1 MALRAIVSRNLLILS
16 LVSLFNDF
24 STDMVFPLLP
34 YFLLGLGATAVVIGV
49 MEGLADSIAAFL
61 RYASGRLSDRYGRRR
76 ALTVGGYAISS
87 FAKAFYPVATHPL
100 HVVGIRGADRVGKG
114 FREAPRDAMIAESI
128 NRAYWGFAFGFH
140 RMLDT
145 TGALLGPLAALV
157 LIQLVGTSDLA
168 LRTVFAVAAVPA
180 ILSVAL
186 LAFVRETGT
195 TRQATRTRER
205 LVPRAALRGPL
216 ARYLVVTAFFT
227 LGNLSV
233 AFLILR
239 ATELEFSLVGVIF
252 FFTCYNA
259 TEAVAS
265 LPVGNLTDRIGR
277 PPVLVGAYALFTLVF
292 GLAAWVDPKAW
303 WELLPFFGLL
313 GIARALR
320 EGQGRAFVADL
331 TPGNLRATGFGAY
344 HATIGFLAL
353 PAGYLAGRLW
363 VLDHRWTFLA
373 AGAFCTVALGFFLFS
388 WLRGRFARREPDSA
402 KD

>member
-1 MALRAIVSRNLLILS
+1 
-16 LVSLFNDF
+16 
-24 STDMVFPLLP
+24 MVFPLLP
-34 YFLLGLGATAVVIGV
+34 YFLVGLGATAVVIGV

-61 RYASGRLSDRYGRRR
+61 RYGSGRLSDRYGRRKV
-76 ALTVGGYAISS
+76 LTVGGYAISS

-100 HVVGIRGADRVGKG
+100 HVVGVRGFDRVGKG

-157 LIQLVGTSDLA
+157 LIHFLGTSDVA

-186 LAFVRETGT
+186 LAFVRETGAARQT
-195 TRQATRTRER
+195 TRSRER

-216 ARYLVVTAFFT
+216 ARYLLVTAFFT
-227 LGNLSV
+227 LGNLSI

-239 ATELEFSLVGVIF
+239 ATELQFSLVGIIF

-277 PPVLVGAYALFTLVF
+277 APVLVGAYALFTIVF
-292 GLAAWVDPKAW
+292 GLIALVDPKEW

-313 GIARALR
+313 GIARAFR

-331 TPGNLRATGFGAY
+331 TPEDLRATGFGAY
-344 HATIGFLAL
+344 HGTIGFLAL

-363 VLDHRWTFLA
+363 ILDHRWTFLA
-373 AGAFCTVALGFFLFS
+373 ADAFCVMALGLFLYS
-388 WLRGRFARREPDSA
+388 WLRGRFAGGKHDPGQD
-402 KD
+402 